1 MNVDRSLQVLERHLF
16 QAIVDTAYMVGVSA
30 AIALVIGVLLGLLMY
45 LTGHPLLIKNRSL
58 YGIVGFVINAVRS
71 LPFIILMF
79 ALSPVAVAITGRQIG
94 WQAATVSLSIAATAF
109 FSRIAEAAFL
119 DVDRGVIE
127 ASIATGASLPLILWE
142 VVIPE
147 ALPALIRGISL
158 TLISLI
164 GFSAMAGAIGA
175 GGIGDLAIQYGYNMY
190 DDVVMLVTVVI
201 LIVIVQ
207 LLQLGGDL
215 LAQATSK
222 K

>member
-1 MNVDRSLQVLERHLF
+1 MNLDRSLQVLERHLL

-45 LTGHPLLIKNRSL
+45 LTGHPLLLKNRSL

-147 ALPALIRGISL
+147 ALPALIRGISI

-215 LAQATSK
+215 LAHATSK

>member
-1 MNVDRSLQVLERHLF
+1 MNIDRSIQILQRHLP
-16 QAIVDTAYMVGVSA
+16 QAMLDTAYMVLVSA
-30 AIALVIGVLLGLLMY
+30 AIALVLGGLIGLLLY
-45 LTGHPLLIKNRSL
+45 LTGHPLLYKNRSV
-58 YGIVGFVINAVRS
+58 YSIAGFVINAVRS

-79 ALSPVAVAITGRQIG
+79 ALSPVAVALTGRQIG

-109 FSRIAEAAFL
+109 FSRIAENAFL
-119 DVDRGVIE
+119 DVDRGIIE
-127 ASIATGASLPLILWE
+127 ASIAAGASIPLILFE

-147 ALPALIRGISL
+147 SLPGLIRGVSI

-190 DDVVMLVTVVI
+190 DDVVMFVTVVI
-201 LIVIVQ
+201 LILIVQ
-207 LLQLGGDL
+207 VLQIVGDI
-215 LAQATSK
+215 LANAASK

>member
-1 MNVDRSLQVLERHLF
+1 MNIDRSIQILQRHLP
-16 QAIVDTAYMVGVSA
+16 QAMLDTAYMVLVSA
-30 AIALVIGVLLGLLMY
+30 AIALVLGGLIGLLLY
-45 LTGHPLLIKNRSL
+45 LTGHPLLYKNKRV
-58 YGIVGFVINAVRS
+58 YGIAGFIINAVRS

-79 ALSPVAVAITGRQIG
+79 ALSPVAVALTGRQIG

-109 FSRIAEAAFL
+109 FSRIAENAFL
-119 DVDRGVIE
+119 EVDRGIIE
-127 ASIATGASLPLILWE
+127 ASIAAGASIPLILWE

-147 ALPALIRGISL
+147 SLPGLIRGVSI

-190 DDVVMLVTVVI
+190 DDVVMFVTVVI
-201 LIVIVQ
+201 LILIVQ
-207 LLQLGGDL
+207 VLQIVGDI
-215 LAQATSK
+215 LANAASK

>member
-1 MNVDRSLQVLERHLF
+1 MNLDRSLQVLQRQLP
-16 QAIVDTAYMVGVSA
+16 QAIIDTAYMVSVSA
-30 AIALVIGVLLGLLMY
+30 TIALVLGGLIGLFLF
-45 LTGHPLLIKNRSL
+45 LTGHPLFLKNKGI
-58 YGIVGFVINAVRS
+58 YGGVGFIVNAVRS

-109 FSRIAEAAFL
+109 FSKIAESAFL
-119 DVDRGVIE
+119 EVDTGVLE
-127 ASIATGASLPLILWE
+127 ASIATGASIPLILWE
-142 VVIPE
+142 VIIPE
-147 ALPALIRGISL
+147 SLPGLIRGISI

-190 DDVVMLVTVVI
+190 DNVVMLVTVVI

-207 LLQLGGDL
+207 VLQISGDL
-215 LAQATSK
+215 LANITSK